1 MGERTPHADSVIRGS
16 FIGLSGTHRREHMAR
31 AVMEGITFS
40 LAESLELFRQAGIAV
55 DRVIS
60 IGGGAKNPVWLQMQA
75 DIFGTPVVSL
85 KNEQGPAMGAAMM
98 AAVGSGWFSSLKDCA
113 EQFIDYVAT
122 YEPIPANVETYSR
135 LFKLYQQVYSATRA
149 LNEGLQE
156 FRG

>member
-1 MGERTPHADSVIRGS
+1 
-16 FIGLSGTHRREHMAR
+16 
-31 AVMEGITFS
+31 
-40 LAESLELFRQAGIAV
+40 
-55 DRVIS
+55 
-60 IGGGAKNPVWLQMQA
+60 
-75 DIFGTPVVSL
+75 
-85 KNEQGPAMGAAMM
+85 MGAAMM

-122 YEPIPANVETYSR
+122 YEPIPANVEVYSR